1 MTISLQSE
9 QYWKPHQ
16 GISFESLR
24 PMAQRQIR
32 SLLRRMKSTQNS
44 SLYKEEIEKIISY
57 EQNRINI
64 TKRGVKID

>member
-24 PMAQRQIR
+24 PIAQRQIK
-32 SLLRRMKSTQNS
+32 SLLRRMKFIVIQGRDR
-44 SLYKEEIEKIISY
+44 K
-57 EQNRINI
+57 NRFLR
-64 TKRGVKID
+64 TKSNRNNKSRCKG